1 MKISRLRELDLILN
15 VSLLTS
21 RITVPYILH
30 DNDVDLCA
38 ITTYNTSENSRFMYF
53 LKYKDIEI
61 QNNDDGD
68 VVICISESSLDDAD
82 DFMLNNIFRYIQNYE
97 DIEAC

>member
-1 MKISRLRELDLILN
+1 MKISRLREWDLTHN
-15 VSLLTS
+15 MLLFKD
-21 RITVPYILH
+21 RLTVPYILH
-30 DNDVDLCA
+30 DNDVDLRA
-38 ITTYNTSENSRFMYF
+38 ITTYNTSADSRFMYF

>member
-1 MKISRLRELDLILN
+1 MRLSRLREWDLTLNIL
-15 VSLLTS
+15 LFTDRL
-21 RITVPYILH
+21 TVPYILH
-30 DNDVDLCA
+30 DNGVDLCA
-38 ITTYNTSENSRFMYF
+38 ITTYNTSANSRFMYF

-68 VVICISESSLDDAD
+68 IVICISDSSLDDAD
-82 DFMLNNIFRYIQNYE
+82 DFTLNNIFRYIQNYE